1 MNQAMA
7 DLASA
12 ANLNRFTGDPTA
24 YLASYDLTAEEVRAI
39 RERDVL
45 ALWTMGVQPY
55 IMRAFQRRTGIPDP
69 DFVQALA
76 GRHYNERA

>member
-12 ANLNRFTGDPTA
+12 ANLGRFTADPAA
-24 YLASYDLTAEEVRAI
+24 YLAGYDLTADEVHAI

-45 ALWTMGVQPY
+45 ALWDMGVQPY
-55 IMRAFQRRTGIPDP
+55 IMRAFQRRTGMPDP
-69 DFVQALA
+69 DFARALE